1 MTKTQFFD
9 RVNHWAKQKT
19 PFLFLVD
26 FEKKTPLVFSFEE
39 AEEQGIFFDI
49 KGQTNALNFPEEAPP
64 QLLEKKG
71 IPFEEY
77 RPAFEKVHREINHGN
92 SFLLNLTFPSKIRL
106 KGSLKTVFLHAKA
119 PYKMYWENRFTCFSP
134 ECFVRI
140 EDDFIFTYPMK
151 GTIDATLP
159 NAKEKLLSNT
169 KEEREH
175 HTIVD
180 LMRND
185 LSQIA
190 REVSVTKFRF
200 LEKVSTNEGP
210 LYQTSSEIRGK
221 LPNDWRSSLGEM
233 LFQLLPAGSVSGAPK
248 DKTTSIIR
256 AAEKDKRGFYT
267 GIFGV
272 YTGTTL
278 DTGVMIRF
286 IEKNNDSHY
295 FRSGGGITALSNA
308 KEEYDELI
316 QKIYLPIF

>member
-1 MTKTQFFD
+1 
-9 RVNHWAKQKT
+9 
-19 PFLFLVD
+19 
-26 FEKKTPLVFSFEE
+26 
-39 AEEQGIFFDI
+39 
-49 KGQTNALNFPEEAPP
+49 
-64 QLLEKKG
+64 
-71 IPFEEY
+71 
-77 RPAFEKVHREINHGN
+77 
-92 SFLLNLTFPSKIRL
+92 
-106 KGSLKTVFLHAKA
+106 
-119 PYKMYWENRFTCFSP
+119 MYWENRFTCFSP